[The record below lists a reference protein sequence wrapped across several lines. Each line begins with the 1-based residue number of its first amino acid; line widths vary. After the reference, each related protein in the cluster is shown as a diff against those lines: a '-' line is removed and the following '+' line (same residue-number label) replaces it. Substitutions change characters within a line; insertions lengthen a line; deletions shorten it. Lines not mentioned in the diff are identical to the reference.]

1 LSSVPTYYKED
12 EDTPAFAPVIPF
24 QARVIRDIV
33 YSFDYSL
40 GVHELL
46 LSGSVGSAKSLLA
59 AHLVV
64 MHCLRHKKAHVGI
77 GRLSMPNLK
86 DTLFQMIIDHIGES
100 IDVDIDKS
108 RGIIKFRKTG
118 SKITCVSWADKKYKK
133 VRSYAFSAFV
143 VEELTE
149 NDTDAAYKEIIMRI
163 GRVPHIKETWL
174 IMPTNPDSPAHWA
187 YKKFIVGSRTST
199 TVKVY
204 YSLTEENPFL
214 PATYISKLQETMSK
228 KEADRMLRGM
238 WVEIDKNRIYYN
250 YQTDRNF
257 LPTTKYKIN
266 PRYPVDLMFDFNI
279 GEGKPMSSAIGQ
291 SKGRSKHIFKEFH
304 IEGLKTSQMMQE
316 IADSGLLELPLKFRV
331 FGDAS
336 GKNNDTRST
345 MTDYEII
352 ESFLSRYRRKDGT
365 SIKFEMCVPKG
376 NPPLRRRQNLVNGL
390 CQNDRLEVNFFVY
403 AGCDWVDEGM
413 RLTSPAKGSGFIED
427 DKLPQQHVITAI
439 GYWCDYIENILSEG
453 TKSTTRQL

>member
-1 LSSVPTYYKED
+1 
-12 EDTPAFAPVIPF
+12 
-24 QARVIRDIV
+24 
-33 YSFDYSL
+33 
-40 GVHELL
+40 
-46 LSGSVGSAKSLLA
+46 
-59 AHLVV
+59 
-64 MHCLRHKKAHVGI
+64 
-77 GRLSMPNLK
+77 
-86 DTLFQMIIDHIGES
+86 
-100 IDVDIDKS
+100 
-108 RGIIKFRKTG
+108 
-118 SKITCVSWADKKYKK
+118 
-133 VRSYAFSAFV
+133 
-143 VEELTE
+143 
-149 NDTDAAYKEIIMRI
+149 
-163 GRVPHIKETWL
+163 PHIKETWL

-352 ESFLSRYRRKDGT
+352 ESF
-365 SIKFEMCVPKG
+365 
-376 NPPLRRRQNLVNGL
+376 
-390 CQNDRLEVNFFVY
+390 
-403 AGCDWVDEGM
+403 
-413 RLTSPAKGSGFIED
+413 
-427 DKLPQQHVITAI
+427 
-439 GYWCDYIENILSEG
+439 
-453 TKSTTRQL
+453 

>member
-1 LSSVPTYYKED
+1 
-12 EDTPAFAPVIPF
+12 
-24 QARVIRDIV
+24 
-33 YSFDYSL
+33 
-40 GVHELL
+40 
-46 LSGSVGSAKSLLA
+46 
-59 AHLVV
+59 

-214 PATYISKLQETMSK
+214 PATYISKLQE
-228 KEADRMLRGM
+228 
-238 WVEIDKNRIYYN
+238 
-250 YQTDRNF
+250 
-257 LPTTKYKIN
+257 
-266 PRYPVDLMFDFNI
+266 
-279 GEGKPMSSAIGQ
+279 
-291 SKGRSKHIFKEFH
+291 
-304 IEGLKTSQMMQE
+304 
-316 IADSGLLELPLKFRV
+316 
-331 FGDAS
+331 
-336 GKNNDTRST
+336 
-345 MTDYEII
+345 
-352 ESFLSRYRRKDGT
+352 
-365 SIKFEMCVPKG
+365 
-376 NPPLRRRQNLVNGL
+376 
-390 CQNDRLEVNFFVY
+390 
-403 AGCDWVDEGM
+403 
-413 RLTSPAKGSGFIED
+413 
-427 DKLPQQHVITAI
+427 
-439 GYWCDYIENILSEG
+439 
-453 TKSTTRQL
+453 